1 MEDFYQGNPPIK
13 LTITTHSPGETFD
26 LGQALGE
33 IVSKGTVIAMTGVL
47 GSGKT
52 LFVQGVARG
61 LDVPESY
68 YITSPSYTLVNEYP
82 GRYMLYH
89 ADLYRLTQL
98 DDIESTGL
106 YDLLHKEGVVVIE
119 WAERMVREDLADH
132 VAVHFEIRQASVRE
146 IWLRGY
152 GQRCNNLLTE
162 LEKNSK
168 FNRLKI

>member
-1 MEDFYQGNPPIK
+1 MHIE
-13 LTITTHSPGETFD
+13 LTITTHSPGETFA

-33 IVSKGTVIAMTGVL
+33 IVSTGTVVAMTGVL

-61 LDVPESY
+61 LEVPEAY

-82 GRYMLYH
+82 GRYSLYH
-89 ADLYRLTQL
+89 ADLYRLTHT

-106 YDLLHKEGVVVIE
+106 YDMLHKDGLVVIE
-119 WAERMVREDLADH
+119 WAERMVREYLAEH
-132 VAVHFEIRQASVRE
+132 VAVHFEIRQEAVRE

-152 GQRCNNLLTE
+152 GQHCNNLLRE
-162 LEKNSK
+162 LEKISK
-168 FNRLKI
+168 FNIPKI

>member
-1 MEDFYQGNPPIK
+1 MEEFYQGNPPIK
-13 LTITTHSPGETFD
+13 LTITTHSPDETFG

-33 IVSKGTVIAMTGVL
+33 IVSKGTVVAMTGVL

-61 LDVPESY
+61 LEVPETY

-82 GRYMLYH
+82 GRYRLYH
-89 ADLYRLTQL
+89 ADLYRLTQQ

-106 YDLLHKEGVVVIE
+106 YDMLHKEGVVVIE

-132 VAVHFEIRQASVRE
+132 VVVHFELRQESVRE

-152 GQRCNNLLTE
+152 GQRCNNLLRE
-162 LEKNSK
+162 LENISK
-168 FNRLKI
+168 LNFLKI